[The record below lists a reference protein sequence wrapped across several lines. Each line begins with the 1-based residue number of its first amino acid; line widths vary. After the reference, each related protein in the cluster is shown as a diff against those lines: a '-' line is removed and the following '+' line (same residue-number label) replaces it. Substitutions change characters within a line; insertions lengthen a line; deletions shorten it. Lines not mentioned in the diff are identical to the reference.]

1 MNLLRDTNHSFE
13 PIGVCD
19 DLQAGYE
26 DGTYLKTIHEALKN
40 QNRIQKNPLSFQN
53 INNFQSFCLMM
64 FNGS

>member
-1 MNLLRDTNHSFE
+1 MMNSLRDTNHRVE

-40 QNRIQKNPLSFQN
+40 
-53 INNFQSFCLMM
+53 
-64 FNGS
+64 